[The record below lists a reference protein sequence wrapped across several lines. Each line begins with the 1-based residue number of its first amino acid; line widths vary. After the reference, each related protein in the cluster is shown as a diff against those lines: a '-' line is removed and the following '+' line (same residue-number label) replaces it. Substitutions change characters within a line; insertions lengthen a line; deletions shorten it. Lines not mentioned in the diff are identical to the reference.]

1 MGLSNTHTP
10 VKKNGWVR
18 EGQRTSGGGRKRV
31 EVEAGVQDPLFG
43 EINRAQAW
51 GLSNLEKGQ
60 DSVKSEGCAC
70 ASAVGK
76 GTKLRIGAAG
86 GTR

>member
-1 MGLSNTHTP
+1 M
-10 VKKNGWVR
+10 
-18 EGQRTSGGGRKRV
+18 
-31 EVEAGVQDPLFG
+31 QDPLFG
-43 EINRAQAW
+43 EINRVQAW

-70 ASAVGK
+70 ATAVGK
-76 GTKLRIGAAG
+76 GTKLRIGAAV